1 MEDAAFRI
9 GREAVVNAV
18 RHAEAHR
25 LDIHVEFG
33 PESLRL
39 EVRDDGRGF
48 TPREAKDAHQTGHFG
63 LSGARERAARMGG
76 WCDVRAQPGGGT
88 VVALELPLSEPGA
101 R

>member
-1 MEDAAFRI
+1 
-9 GREAVVNAV
+9 VNAV

-48 TPREAKDAHQTGHFG
+48 TPREAEDAHQNGHFG

-88 VVALELPLSEPGA
+88 VVALELPLGEPGA